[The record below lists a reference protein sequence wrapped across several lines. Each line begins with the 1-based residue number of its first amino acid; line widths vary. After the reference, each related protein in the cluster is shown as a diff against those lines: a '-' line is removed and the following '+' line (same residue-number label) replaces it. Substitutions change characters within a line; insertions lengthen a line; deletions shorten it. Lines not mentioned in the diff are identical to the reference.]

1 MTVEIPENARPRLLK
16 GVRTRFDKAR
26 DTWLLL
32 APERTLELDAVAAA
46 ILGEIDGERTLSQV
60 IDILVAKY
68 DAPKERIS
76 ADVQAFLSSLKERR
90 MLEFDEP

>member
-1 MTVEIPENARPRLLK
+1 MTVEIPETARPRLLK

-46 ILGEIDGERTLSQV
+46 ILAEVDGERSFNEV
-60 IDILVAKY
+60 IDVLVAKY
-68 DAPKERIS
+68 DAPRETIS
-76 ADVQAFLSSLKERR
+76 ADVRTFLSSLVERR
-90 MLEFDEP
+90 MLEFDVP

>member
-1 MTVEIPENARPRLLK
+1 MTTEIPETARPRLLK

-46 ILGEIDGERTLSQV
+46 ILAEVDGVRSFGEV
-60 IDILVAKY
+60 IDTLAAKY
-68 DAPKERIS
+68 DAPRERIS
-76 ADVQAFLSSLKERR
+76 ADVRTFLSSLVERR
-90 MLEFDEP
+90 MLEIDVP